1 MTRTHTRARVHTR
14 AKCITTGI
22 TRTRTQQPEH
32 KFKVTPSPRTPPTTS
47 HLPAH
52 LSHLHWSPTR
62 FCNLLLLSCK
72 KTKKK
77 NPARL
82 VPNLPS
88 LIHPIPYIDPLYTRS
103 PFHRTVSTSLSP
115 FFPSPYPPKFFFYSA
130 WLQHGLLKVKIERVF
145 MLFYCVCIGKDGD
158 CSIFKSPL

>member
-77 NPARL
+77 TRHDLCPTSRHSYIQSHTLTPCTHAPRSTA
-82 VPNLPS
+82 PFLP
-88 LIHPIPYIDPLYTRS
+88 LFL
-103 PFHRTVSTSLSP
+103 P
-115 FFPSPYPPKFFFYSA
+115 FFLLPILQNFFFTVRGFNTA
-130 WLQHGLLKVKIERVF
+130 
-145 MLFYCVCIGKDGD
+145 C
-158 CSIFKSPL
+158 